1 MALARNERRNSQR
14 FDLKLPLTV
23 RWQSDSDAAEA
34 RTQSKDVSSR
44 GVYFY
49 LPDEMK
55 QGSALEIVMT
65 LPHEITLAGPV
76 HVRCLG
82 HVQRTEADSDK
93 RVGVV
98 AAIERYEFVRGE
110 TS

>member
-1 MALARNERRNSQR
+1 MALARNERRNAQR
-14 FDLKLPLTV
+14 FDLKLPLVV
-23 RWQSDSDAAEA
+23 RWQGDSDAAEA
-34 RTQSKDVSSR
+34 RTQTKDVSSH

-49 LPDEMK
+49 LPDDMK
-55 QGSALEIVMT
+55 EGSALEIVMT

-82 HVQRTEADSDK
+82 HVQRTETDANK

-110 TS
+110 SA

>member
-14 FDLKLPLTV
+14 FDLKLPLVV
-23 RWQSDSDAAEA
+23 RWQADSDSAEA

-55 QGSALEIVMT
+55 EGSALEIVMT

-76 HVRCLG
+76 QVRCLG
-82 HVQRTEADSDK
+82 HVQRTETDTDK

-98 AAIERYEFVRGE
+98 AAIERYEFIRSE
-110 TS
+110 SA